1 MNDIILKNGSK
12 YMKKIFVLLALILPL
27 GVIANEIV
35 SLDGLV
41 EPEWKDFAPPA
52 YADVEEPKGLGKLNE
67 TVSYWYQRRVDFES
81 SIEACRA
88 MEDNDAKLSCYQ
100 EVKVKQY
107 AKNSDYNAKIEAQ
120 ERAGLGPS
128 EMYDKTNNMLPVG
141 NYLNN
146 FTRFQPNEIR

>member
-1 MNDIILKNGSK
+1 
-12 YMKKIFVLLALILPL
+12 MKKIFVLLALLLPL
-27 GVIANEIV
+27 GVVANEIV
-35 SLDGLV
+35 SLEGLT